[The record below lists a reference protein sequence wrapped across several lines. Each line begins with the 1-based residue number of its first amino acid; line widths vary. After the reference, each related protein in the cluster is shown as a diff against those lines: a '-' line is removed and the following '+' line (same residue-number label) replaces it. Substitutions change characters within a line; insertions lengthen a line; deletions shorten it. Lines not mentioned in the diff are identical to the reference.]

1 MLLYA
6 LPTLTEEIFS
16 CYLKSSYQGS
26 YNINKAFGVEPYEL
40 PLVLVKAGKFR
51 QVEPGTNLYNGE
63 LAIAIQTQI
72 DDVADPV
79 AIHDGTVAAI
89 YQLMEDGNAVE
100 NAVNGGS
107 NFQLWSMWLNTYDQ
121 DRTDRGL
128 FSILTYDINVQTLA
142 V

>member
-1 MLLYA
+1 MLYA
-6 LPTLTEEIFS
+6 LPTLTEEKIS
-16 CYLKSSYQGS
+16 CYIKANYQGS

-40 PLVLVKAGKFR
+40 PLILVKAGKFK
-51 QVEPGTNLYNGE
+51 QVEPGTDLYNGD

-89 YQLMEDGNAVE
+89 YQLMQNQSAVQNAI
-100 NAVNGGS
+100 NGGS
-107 NFQLWSMWLNTYDQ
+107 AFQLWSIWPNTYDQ
-121 DRTDRGL
+121 DRADRGL